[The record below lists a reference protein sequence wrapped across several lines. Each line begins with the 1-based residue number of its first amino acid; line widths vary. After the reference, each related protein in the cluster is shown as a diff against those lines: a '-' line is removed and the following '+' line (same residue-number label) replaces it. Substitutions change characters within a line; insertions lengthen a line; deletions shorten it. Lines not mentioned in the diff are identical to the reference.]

1 MADEKAKKLTAE
13 VSLARESEQFD
24 LAGFGPAGVDHLC
37 SAFTKPFPLGSMI
50 RLSFLVGG
58 GKKVRQKYN
67 DGLPNLLADA
77 LRGVSFV
84 EDRGAST
91 SLDSA
96 GTFKYQHDTDK
107 DGVITR
113 AELGA
118 LQSNATVAA
127 WFDRYDNDGVG
138 RVSVRDMA

>member
-37 SAFTKPFPLGSMI
+37 SAFSKPFPLGSMI

-107 DGVITR
+107 DLKFMHVRGPAQTLPQR
-113 AELGA
+113 HRH
-118 LQSNATVAA
+118 SN
-127 WFDRYDNDGVG
+127 
-138 RVSVRDMA
+138 VRSSPPPSSA